1 MNIIDFMDFKK
12 LNRMPYIT
20 RRMYIIKN
28 VCESEGVDLEYL
40 FSLFNL
46 YNERNRGKW
55 FWQKASF
62 TGVLKD
68 NFDSFNTEID
78 KIVKDL
84 KLADEEKTKEQIM
97 SVTELLD
104 KLLVNMEISCN
115 VDRNKNFDNVK
126 EHLGKDFQELIN
138 ENLYKKFE

>member
-1 MNIIDFMDFKK
+1 
-12 LNRMPYIT
+12 
-20 RRMYIIKN
+20 MYIIKN